1 MINLGNFVV
10 SEFFY
15 IFAIIKIMETL
26 ISLVIWVLLAL
37 WCKKIAEKNHRDEGI
52 AVLLGILFGIF
63 AVIGYYIA
71 GEKTPTIGPKA

>member
-1 MINLGNFVV
+1 
-10 SEFFY
+10 
-15 IFAIIKIMETL
+15 METL
-26 ISLVIWVLLAL
+26 IRVLLAL

>member
-1 MINLGNFVV
+1 
-10 SEFFY
+10 
-15 IFAIIKIMETL
+15 METL

-52 AVLLGILFGIF
+52 AVLLGFLFGIF